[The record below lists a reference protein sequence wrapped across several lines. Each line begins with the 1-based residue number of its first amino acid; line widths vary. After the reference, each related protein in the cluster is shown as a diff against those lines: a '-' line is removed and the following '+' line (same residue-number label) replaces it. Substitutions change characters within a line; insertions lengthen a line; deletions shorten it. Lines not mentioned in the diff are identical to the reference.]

1 MAIEIYGSLILTV
14 APSKDQK
21 KPVLRTQDAEKASK
35 KQTTRP
41 DPSRIYFLPA
51 CCADSCPW
59 FFSCPVTAI
68 HVQNHHISSHHV
80 RYQCI
85 GSNIVRNHPKSPPS
99 STWKQNVP
107 KNPRIPQNH
116 WPKTSK
122 LDQLL
127 SPNVVDKLVVNAASY
142 MGWV

>member
-59 FFSCPVTAI
+59 FFFMSSYSDSCTKPPHLFTPCPVSM
-68 HVQNHHISSHHV
+68 HRVEYCEESS
-80 RYQCI
+80 
-85 GSNIVRNHPKSPPS
+85 
-99 STWKQNVP
+99 
-107 KNPRIPQNH
+107 
-116 WPKTSK
+116 
-122 LDQLL
+122 
-127 SPNVVDKLVVNAASY
+127 
-142 MGWV
+142 

>member
-21 KPVLRTQDAEKASK
+21 SLSCEPKMLKRHPKNKQPDQIRLESIFCQHVVL
-35 KQTTRP
+35 
-41 DPSRIYFLPA
+41 IHVHG
-51 CCADSCPW
+51 

-99 STWKQNVP
+99 ST
-107 KNPRIPQNH
+107 
-116 WPKTSK
+116 
-122 LDQLL
+122 
-127 SPNVVDKLVVNAASY
+127 
-142 MGWV
+142 